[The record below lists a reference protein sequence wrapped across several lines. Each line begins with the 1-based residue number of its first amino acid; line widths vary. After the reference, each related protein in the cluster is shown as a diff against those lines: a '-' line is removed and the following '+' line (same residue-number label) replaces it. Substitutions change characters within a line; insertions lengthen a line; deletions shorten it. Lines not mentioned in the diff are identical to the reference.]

1 MTRIPLSQ
9 RRRDLVYFLFFAIHL
24 PATFLIDLQALYPKE
39 WIPGILSN
47 LPKFYV
53 EMSNDPLIGSAMGY
67 FGQFPMEA
75 YTWFRSFLLVEA
87 FFQVPVFLIGLRG
100 LWSGSTSIYVLLLI
114 YAASTT
120 TTTLP
125 CLAVILSTPVSP
137 TPLTTSSVASEAAKT
152 LGLSLS
158 AEQRLLLLSSY
169 IPFFLVPLV
178 MTIDM
183 AFRVHDLVSAG
194 RQAQKDAKEE

>member
-1 MTRIPLSQ
+1 MARIPLSQ

-39 WIPGILSN
+39 WVPSLISN
-47 LPKFYV
+47 LPRFYV

-67 FGQFPMEA
+67 FGQSQMEA

-87 FFQVPVFLIGLRG
+87 FFQVPVFIIGLRG
-100 LWSGSTSIYVLLLI
+100 LWTGSTSIYVLLLI

-137 TPLTTSSVASEAAKT
+137 TPLTASSVASEAAKA

-183 AFRVHDLVSAG
+183 AFRVQSLVSAG
-194 RQAQKDAKEE
+194 GQAQKGAKEE

>member
-1 MTRIPLSQ
+1 MVRVPLAQ
-9 RRRDLVYFLFFAIHL
+9 RPRDLVYFLFFAIHL
-24 PATFLIDLQALYPKE
+24 PATFLIDLQALYPKQ
-39 WIPGILSN
+39 WVPSILSN

-53 EMSNDPLIGSAMGY
+53 EMSSDPLIGSAMGY
-67 FGQFPMEA
+67 FGQSHLDA

-87 FFQVPVFLIGLRG
+87 FFQVPVFVIGLLG
-100 LWSGSTSIYVLLLI
+100 LWKGSRSIYVLLLV

-125 CLAVILSTPVSP
+125 CLSVILSTPISA
-137 TPLTTSSVASEAAKT
+137 TPLNMAEVASATAKT
-152 LGLSLS
+152 VALTLT

-178 MTIDM
+178 MTVDM
-183 AFRVHDLVSAG
+183 ASRVQSLVAASTAPPKTVK
-194 RQAQKDAKEE
+194 RD